1 MQRPFGHPP
10 KQVHVVSRTLSS
22 LRLRGALTTLL
33 TAVVMTACSGPSVQP
48 LMPTPVLFSELGFS
62 PLDHVPEE
70 QRWTPRRVYYATT
83 RQRINDMQ
91 RIDYG
96 NDEGSRTALGMTLI
110 GFGTPQLSWSDLSEY
125 SRTEERSSAV
135 DLAVSGLMEIGAY
148 TPGTETSDARDE
160 TGSLA
165 WLMRDM
171 NASIEASRD
180 DDLLIYV
187 HGAKVNFYNA
197 SAFAAQ
203 LDHFMG
209 RDMTSLAFSWPTRQN
224 IIAYGGG
231 GDVRRAYRAAPALTS
246 LLEEL
251 AKNSKAR
258 RIHIVCW
265 SAGGRVVTAAL
276 KDLYERHQAPGVDLR
291 EKFRLG
297 TVYYAAADV
306 PAEEFFDALP
316 ALDSVSSRVVV
327 TVSSKDG
334 ALNMAQLFMGG
345 GTRIGQRNQEI
356 SADELEQLMA
366 TERLEVVDVSRDWE
380 GRGFDITGHRYWFD
394 HPWASTDVV
403 LSVRSDFT
411 PEERG
416 LAPTN
421 LDLLWKIPSDYP
433 ERLRQSLTR
442 EEIQL
447 RADDF

>member
-1 MQRPFGHPP
+1 MLL
-10 KQVHVVSRTLSS
+10 SRLPS
-22 LRLRGALTTLL
+22 LALVLL
-33 TAVVMTACSGPSVQP
+33 LALAGCAGGPSLQP
-48 LMPTPVLFSELGFS
+48 LMPTPILFSALGFS

-83 RQRINDMQ
+83 RRREDDLQ

-96 NDEGSRTALGMTLI
+96 NDESDRISLGMTLI
-110 GFGTPQLSWSDLSEY
+110 GFGSPQLSWSDLSEY
-125 SRTEERSSAV
+125 SKQEERGDVV
-135 DLAVSGLMEIGAY
+135 DLAIAGLLEIGSFSPA
-148 TPGTETSDARDE
+148 
-160 TGSLA
+160 TGVSASADDTGALS
-165 WLMRDM
+165 WLMNDM
-171 NASIEASRD
+171 SSAIRTSRD
-180 DDLLIYV
+180 DDLLVYV

-224 IIAYGGG
+224 IVAYGSGADLARG
-231 GDVRRAYRAAPALTS
+231 YRAAPALAS

-251 AKNSKAR
+251 AAGTPAR

-276 KDLYERHQAPGVDLR
+276 KTLHEWHADSASELR
-291 EKFRLG
+291 DRFRLG

-306 PAEEFFDALP
+306 PVEEFVEALP
-316 ALDSVSSRVVV
+316 AINDLASRIVV
-327 TVSSKDG
+327 TLSSGDG
-334 ALNMAQLFMGG
+334 ALAMAKATMGG
-345 GTRIGQRNQEI
+345 GRRIGQREHELDAEQRAVI
-356 SADELEQLMA
+356 GAAD
-366 TERLEVVDVSRDWE
+366 RLEVVDVSRDWE

-416 LAPTN
+416 LAPTEN
-421 LDLLWKIPSDYP
+421 GLLWSIPPDYP
-433 ERLRQSLTR
+433 ERLRETLSQAD
-442 EEIQL
+442 L
-447 RADDF
+447 RLRKDTP